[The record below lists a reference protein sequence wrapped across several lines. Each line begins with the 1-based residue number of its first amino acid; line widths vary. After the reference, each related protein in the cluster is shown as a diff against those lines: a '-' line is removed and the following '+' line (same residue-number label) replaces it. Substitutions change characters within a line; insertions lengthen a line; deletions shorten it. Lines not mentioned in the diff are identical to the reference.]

1 MTGPVH
7 AKAIASTTD
16 FRRITSARE
25 TAVRRCGLC
34 AAIEDIIATVAFLI
48 IFEASIDEIFSVT
61 KRDAVFHGHVHGVGI
76 TAPCESAAADI
87 ISAYE
92 R

>member
-1 MTGPVH
+1 MFYKHKTFR
-7 AKAIASTTD
+7 IAD
-16 FRRITSARE
+16 FPTLYCPNSVIITN
-25 TAVRRCGLC
+25 L
-34 AAIEDIIATVAFLI
+34 
-48 IFEASIDEIFSVT
+48 DEIFSVT